1 MAKTYKLGVVRKLV
15 NVLVTA
21 LIRVGV
27 PMKSTYLLTVV
38 GRRSGKQ
45 YTTPVILVEHGS
57 DRWLVAPYGAV
68 GWVANARAA
77 GKVTLTRGRRAK
89 TVSIVELGADASAPI
104 LKEYV
109 TNVSVVRP
117 FFDVTPQSPVAAF
130 VAEAP
135 RHPVFH
141 VVD

>member
-1 MAKTYKLGVVRKLV
+1 MAKTYRLGIVRKLV

-27 PMKSTYLLTVV
+27 PLKSMYLLTVV
-38 GRRSGKQ
+38 GRRSGKK
-45 YTTPVILVEHGS
+45 YTTPVVLVEHGS

-77 GKVTLTRGRRAK
+77 GKVTLTRGRRAEV
-89 TVSIVELGADASAPI
+89 VSIVELGADASAPI
-104 LKEYV
+104 LKEYL
-109 TNVSVVRP
+109 TKVSVVRP

-130 VAEAP
+130 AGEAP